1 MFSSRCFSRIV
12 CVATASCLSAFVL
25 LFPVPGQSVEQ
36 ESFVE
41 PSQRVE
47 REEGKTQS
55 FRSRPDICAVHSDIF

>member
-1 MFSSRCFSRIV
+1 MP
-12 CVATASCLSAFVL
+12 

-47 REEGKTQS
+47 RERKERHGVFGVVPTS
-55 FRSRPDICAVHSDIF
+55 VPCAVTYFSICVEDTPSLENWPQFRDTG